1 MCSILFDAYCGL
13 ALAMEGQGY
22 FFYSLYVF
30 KKNTAKIRILPGRR
44 CIFTILKVCQC
55 RNKEENSETGYRKI
69 PYICNMANA
78 EKNLSVETLRGIAIL
93 LVVVG
98 HVVGSGP
105 GGGMKIDFPHPL
117 RYLYVWIDYIQM
129 PLFTAIAG
137 WAYALKPFSASSG
150 FGSFVRKKALRL
162 LVPMAAV
169 GTLYFLVQYLMP
181 GTNNK
186 GELSQMWRIYVFPYT
201 IYWYLPSLF
210 LIFVVQWWMDSRKWM
225 DTPGKWAVCCMAAL
239 ILSRINDVWILHE
252 VPDLFSFKGALGQLP
267 YFFVGVASCRFAV
280 PLYSRP
286 AVRHVM
292 LAVALCGIA
301 LIQTVWFY
309 PGKCASLSMLLY
321 PVTLIPALFL
331 LLASKWH
338 NRFFVWIGSYAYSIY
353 LFHGFGTFGGRIILK
368 MMGIDAIVP
377 ILLSAT
383 FIATIGPVLVDKLLD
398 RSGMLRM
405 LFLGRK

>member
-1 MCSILFDAYCGL
+1 MCSILFDAYCVLTL
-13 ALAMEGQGY
+13 AIEGQGY

-30 KKNTAKIRILPGRR
+30 KKNMAKIRILPGRR
-44 CIFTILKVCQC
+44 CIFTILKVRQC
-55 RNKEENSETGYRKI
+55 RNKEGNSETGYRKI
-69 PYICNMANA
+69 SYICNMANV

-98 HVVGSGP
+98 HVIGSGP
-105 GGGMKIDFPHPL
+105 DGGMKIDFPHPL
-117 RYLYVWIDYIQM
+117 RYFYVWIDYIQM

-137 WAYALKPFSASSG
+137 WVYALKPFSASSG

-186 GELSQMWRIYVFPYT
+186 GELSQLWRIYIFPYT

-210 LIFVVQWWMDSRKWM
+210 LIFVVQWWIDSRKWM
-225 DTPGKWAVCCMAAL
+225 DTLGKWSICCVVAL
-239 ILSRINDVWILHE
+239 VFSRINDVWILHE

-280 PLYSRP
+280 SLCSRP
-286 AVRHVM
+286 AVRRVL
-292 LAVALCGIA
+292 LAVALWGIV
-301 LIQTVWFY
+301 LIQIVWFY
-309 PGKCASLSMLLY
+309 PGKYASLSMLLY
-321 PVTLIPALFL
+321 PVTLIPTLFL

-338 NRFFVWIGSYAYSIY
+338 NRFFVWIGGYAYSIY
-353 LFHGFGTFGGRIILK
+353 LFHGFGTSGGRIILK

-383 FIATIGPVLVDKLLD
+383 FIATIGPVLVDKLFNC
-398 RSGMLRM
+398 SKMLRM
-405 LFLGRK
+405 LFLGRR

>member
-1 MCSILFDAYCGL
+1 MCSILFDAYCVLTL
-13 ALAMEGQGY
+13 AIEGQGY

-30 KKNTAKIRILPGRR
+30 KKNMAKIRILPGRR
-44 CIFTILKVCQC
+44 CVFTILKVRQC
-55 RNKEENSETGYRKI
+55 RNKEGNSETGYRKI
-69 PYICNMANA
+69 PYICNMANV

-98 HVVGSGP
+98 HVIGSGP
-105 GGGMKIDFPHPL
+105 DGGMKIDFPHPL
-117 RYLYVWIDYIQM
+117 RYFYVWIDYIQM

-137 WAYALKPFSASSG
+137 WVYALKPFSASSG

-186 GELSQMWRIYVFPYT
+186 GELSQLWRIYIFPYT

-210 LIFVVQWWMDSRKWM
+210 LIFVVQWWIDSRKWM
-225 DTPGKWAVCCMAAL
+225 DTLGKWSICCVVAL
-239 ILSRINDVWILHE
+239 VFSRINDVWILHE

-280 PLYSRP
+280 SLCSRP
-286 AVRHVM
+286 AVRRVL
-292 LAVALCGIA
+292 LAVALWGIV
-301 LIQTVWFY
+301 LIQIVWFY
-309 PGKCASLSMLLY
+309 PGKYASLSMLLY
-321 PVTLIPALFL
+321 PVTLIPTLFL

-338 NRFFVWIGSYAYSIY
+338 NRFFVWIGGYAYSIY
-353 LFHGFGTFGGRIILK
+353 LFHGFGTSGGRIILK

-383 FIATIGPVLVDKLLD
+383 FIATIGPVLVDKLFNC
-398 RSGMLRM
+398 SKMLRM
-405 LFLGRK
+405 LFLGRR

>member
-1 MCSILFDAYCGL
+1 MVN
-13 ALAMEGQGY
+13 Q
-22 FFYSLYVF
+22 
-30 KKNTAKIRILPGRR
+30 
-44 CIFTILKVCQC
+44 
-55 RNKEENSETGYRKI
+55 
-69 PYICNMANA
+69 

-98 HVVGSGP
+98 HVIGSGP

-225 DTPGKWAVCCMAAL
+225 DTPGKWAVCCIVAL
-239 ILSRINDVWILHE
+239 IFSRINDVWILHE

-267 YFFVGVASCRFAV
+267 YFFVGVAACRFAV
-280 PLYSRP
+280 SLYSRP
-286 AVRHVM
+286 AVRRVL
-292 LAVALCGIA
+292 LAVALWGIV
-301 LIQTVWFY
+301 LIQIVWFY
-309 PGKCASLSMLLY
+309 PGKYASLSMLLY
-321 PVTLIPALFL
+321 PVTLTPTLFL
-331 LLASKWH
+331 LLALKWH
-338 NRFFVWIGSYAYSIY
+338 NRFFVWIGGYAYSIY
-353 LFHGFGTFGGRIILK
+353 LFHGFGTSGGRIILK

-383 FIATIGPVLVDKLLD
+383 FIATIGPVLVDKLFNC
-398 RSGMLRM
+398 SKMLRM
-405 LFLGRK
+405 LFLGRR

>member
-1 MCSILFDAYCGL
+1 MCSILFDAYCVLTL
-13 ALAMEGQGY
+13 AIEGQGY

-30 KKNTAKIRILPGRR
+30 KKNMAKIRILPGRR
-44 CIFTILKVCQC
+44 CIFTILKVRQC
-55 RNKEENSETGYRKI
+55 RNKEGNSETGYRKI
-69 PYICNMANA
+69 PYICNMANV

-98 HVVGSGP
+98 HVIGSGP
-105 GGGMKIDFPHPL
+105 DGGMKIDFPHPL
-117 RYLYVWIDYIQM
+117 RYFYVWIDYIQM

-137 WAYALKPFSASSG
+137 WVYALKPFSASSG

-186 GELSQMWRIYVFPYT
+186 GELSQLWRIYIFPYT

-210 LIFVVQWWMDSRKWM
+210 LIFVVQWWIDSRKWM
-225 DTPGKWAVCCMAAL
+225 DTLGKWSICCVVAL
-239 ILSRINDVWILHE
+239 VFSRINDVWILHE
-252 VPDLFSFKGALGQLP
+252 VTDLFSFKGALGQLP

-280 PLYSRP
+280 SLCSRP
-286 AVRHVM
+286 AVRRVL
-292 LAVALCGIA
+292 LAVALWGIV
-301 LIQTVWFY
+301 LIQIVWFY
-309 PGKCASLSMLLY
+309 PGKYASLSMLLY
-321 PVTLIPALFL
+321 PVTLIPTLFL

-338 NRFFVWIGSYAYSIY
+338 NRFFVWIGGYAYSIY
-353 LFHGFGTFGGRIILK
+353 LFHGFGTSGGRIILK

-383 FIATIGPVLVDKLLD
+383 FIATIGPVLVDKLFNC
-398 RSGMLRM
+398 SKMLRM
-405 LFLGRK
+405 LFLGRR

>member
-1 MCSILFDAYCGL
+1 ML
-13 ALAMEGQGY
+13 
-22 FFYSLYVF
+22 
-30 KKNTAKIRILPGRR
+30 
-44 CIFTILKVCQC
+44 
-55 RNKEENSETGYRKI
+55 
-69 PYICNMANA
+69 YICFMVNQ

-98 HVVGSGP
+98 HVIGSGP
-105 GGGMKIDFPHPL
+105 DGGMKIDFPHPL
-117 RYLYVWIDYIQM
+117 RYFYVWIDYIQM

-137 WAYALKPFSASSG
+137 WVYALKPFSASSG

-186 GELSQMWRIYVFPYT
+186 GELSQLWRIYIFPYT

-210 LIFVVQWWMDSRKWM
+210 LIFVVQWWIDSRKWM
-225 DTPGKWAVCCMAAL
+225 DTLGKWSICCVVAL
-239 ILSRINDVWILHE
+239 VFSRINDVWILHE

-280 PLYSRP
+280 SLCSRP
-286 AVRHVM
+286 AVRRVL
-292 LAVALCGIA
+292 LAVALWGIV
-301 LIQTVWFY
+301 LIQIVWFY
-309 PGKCASLSMLLY
+309 PGKYASLSMLLY
-321 PVTLIPALFL
+321 PVTLIPTLFL

-338 NRFFVWIGSYAYSIY
+338 NRFFVWIGGYAYSIY
-353 LFHGFGTFGGRIILK
+353 LFHGFGTSGGRIILK

-383 FIATIGPVLVDKLLD
+383 FIATIGPVLVDKLFNC
-398 RSGMLRM
+398 SKMLRM
-405 LFLGRK
+405 LFLGRR